1 MPKVV
6 KAYVRYIDS
15 MNRAVGKFTMYMVLG
30 MVGILLFETFSRT
43 IFNHPW
49 IWTVESAQFVMA
61 AYYLI
66 GGGCSLLI
74 AGHVRMDI
82 LYERW
87 SAKKKAIADVIT
99 ASMLVFYIVVLL
111 YGGISATQYA
121 LIYGQVNYTSWAPP
135 LAPIKIIMTLGIAG
149 MLLQVVSQ
157 FIKDLAIATGKA
169 IT

>member
-1 MPKVV
+1 VPKAA

-30 MVGILLFETFSRT
+30 MIGILLFETVSRT
-43 IFNHPW
+43 FFNHPW
-49 IWTVESAQFVMA
+49 IWTVETAQFVMA

-87 SAKKKAIADVIT
+87 SAKRKAIADVIT
-99 ASMLVFYIVVLL
+99 TSILVLYMVVLL
-111 YGGISATQYA
+111 DGSIAATLYA
-121 LIYGQVNYTSWAPP
+121 LTYGQVNYTSWAPP
-135 LAPIKIIMTLGIAG
+135 LAPIKIIMTLGIVL
-149 MLLQVVSQ
+149 MILQVVSQ